1 MDKDITTQELDYSYA
16 DLKTF
21 LLKEIIFLNF
31 VHMGCIYFHAT
42 KCHRKVFEDFW
53 FGAYD
58 DNNVGNSSR
67 NY

>member
-31 VHMGCIYFHAT
+31 VHMGCIYFHAIF
-42 KCHRKVFEDFW
+42 RKVFEDFW